1 LSPDRRDDLPKP
13 GLETD
18 ERSEDQKIR
27 IYKPAEARTM
37 LVWSIVVCCYNS
49 ETRIRETL
57 CRILESVHRRAAG
70 SVEIVVVDNA
80 CTDDTAGIAKE
91 TAAKKSFRFLKVV
104 REDRPGLMHARIAGV
119 RAASG
124 KYIAFMD
131 DDNWPCER
139 YFDIAEATF
148 DNNAQV
154 GVFGCAS
161 TLPPGQCI
169 PEPLEKYGIHFAV
182 GRQPFKPGQL
192 APCLYVW
199 GAGMAVRRSRLKAV
213 LDAGF
218 DPVLIGRSK
227 TQQFAGDDTE
237 LVSVMAL
244 AGSTAW
250 YENQPLITHAVDST
264 RFCREKLRTMFE
276 GFGASTMFIDKYSL
290 SIKGV
295 PVHYPLIFILL
306 TPFIFVKDIFLV
318 AMSAL
323 KNVAV
328 GLGDFDFELRTRLIF
343 TKWRFYFGNPR
354 LRSVQRENIAR
365 IIFLRKA
372 GSARVK
378 PVLFSNGG
386 PKGFPKGRKKE
397 NG

>member
-1 LSPDRRDDLPKP
+1 
-13 GLETD
+13 
-18 ERSEDQKIR
+18 
-27 IYKPAEARTM
+27 M
-37 LVWSIVVCCYNS
+37 LVWSIVICCYNS

-57 CRILESVHRRAAG
+57 CKIFDSIHRRAAG
-70 SVEIVVVDNA
+70 SVEVVIVDNA
-80 CTDDTAGIAKE
+80 CTDNTAGIARE
-91 TAAKKSFRFLKVV
+91 TAAKKSFRHLKVV

-119 RAASG
+119 RAAAG

-148 DNNAQV
+148 DNNATV

-161 TLPPGQCI
+161 TLPPGQSI
-169 PEPLEKYGIHFAV
+169 PAPLEKYGIHFAV
-182 GRQPFKPGQL
+182 GRQPFKAGQL

-213 LDAGF
+213 LDTGF

-237 LVSVMAL
+237 LVSVMSL
-244 AGSTAW
+244 AGSTVW

-276 GFGASTMFIDKYSL
+276 GFGASTMFIDKYSM
-290 SIKGV
+290 SIMGL

-306 TPFIFVKDIFLV
+306 TPFILVRDLFLV
-318 AMSAL
+318 GLSAL
-323 KNVAV
+323 KNMAV

-343 TKWRFYFGNPR
+343 SKWRFYFGNPR

-378 PVLFSNGG
+378 PMVLGSGG
-386 PKGFPKGRKKE
+386 PKSFPKGRKKE